1 LCDYAYPRELLNI
14 IMACEGPS
22 SASETGS
29 DNERPDGD
37 DDLNNDGVTLWC
49 LSSISGL
56 GRLGTELEEGEA
68 DE

>member
-1 LCDYAYPRELLNI
+1 
-14 IMACEGPS
+14 MACEGIVASTARPS

-49 LSSISGL
+49 LSLISGL
-56 GRLGTELEEGEA
+56 GRLGTELEEGDA